1 MKNLLFIAILFS
13 CIELFA
19 QVKVA
24 RITKVEKL
32 VAKDEYGK
40 VKENFLKLKFT
51 LSNGKTEIFEKNLV
65 VNDWSLQGTE
75 TWTYLGLNYQE
86 DAFVMTSYWD
96 NGGPDNHYK
105 VYFYEYR
112 YDSKTKKYKLQKLED
127 GPDMPILGFRLDEGW
142 TFGGLEY
149 KYVTMFKDGYEW
161 VIYTDVKSNGVRFI
175 NLSER
180 GGD

>member
-1 MKNLLFIAILFS
+1 
-13 CIELFA
+13 
-19 QVKVA
+19 
-24 RITKVEKL
+24 
-32 VAKDEYGK
+32 
-40 VKENFLKLKFT
+40 VKENFLKLKIT
-51 LSNGKTEIFEKNLV
+51 LGNGKTEIFEKNLV
-65 VNDWSLQGTE
+65 VNDWSLEGTE
-75 TWTYLGLNYQE
+75 TWTYLGLNYPE

-96 NGGPDNHYK
+96 NGGPDNNYK

-127 GPDMPILGFRLDEGW
+127 GPDMPALGFRLDQGW
-142 TFGGLEY
+142 SFGGLEH